1 MSGQYVTSDTGY
13 RSDGNY
19 PSEYVTPDD
28 HGAEISAKLDK
39 IIELLETQ
47 VGALIT
53 AQEEAD
59 QPEEVDRGYLDG

>member
-1 MSGQYVTSDTGY
+1 MSV
-13 RSDGNY
+13 
-19 PSEYVTPDD
+19 PDFARIPANIGEISLSGD
-28 HGAEISAKLDK
+28 HGAEISAKLGR
-39 IIELLETQ
+39 IIELLEVQ

>member
-1 MSGQYVTSDTGY
+1 MTNLEQVNGELANSSQNTFVFTD
-13 RSDGNY
+13 
-19 PSEYVTPDD
+19 PSAAICE
-28 HGAEISAKLDK
+28 KLDK
-39 IIELLETQ
+39 IIELLEVQ

>member
-1 MSGQYVTSDTGY
+1 MSFGAPTLAESEIPFIPESDEH
-13 RSDGNY
+13 S
-19 PSEYVTPDD
+19 VH

-39 IIELLETQ
+39 IIELLEVQ

-59 QPEEVDRGYLDG
+59 QPEEVDRSCLDG